1 MTNPA
6 IPRDE
11 VHRWSEEAGEEG
23 DDFRGTATRLLRTQ
37 KRLLSFYNKNLPA
50 TDGQTGQVA
59 TYLMAVVVR
68 VFDRARGRLDKVNGR
83 QIEQAAAKV
92 NAVVEGLL
100 PFDEGFPERVRTV
113 DERAQP
119 HILDEA
125 LWALFE
131 RDEKKDGEVS
141 LEPREAGLVF
151 LMLWVATEAL
161 DTAWH
166 PPRGFGQEA
175 S

>member
-1 MTNPA
+1 MANPA
-6 IPRDE
+6 IPRDD
-11 VHRWSEEAGEEG
+11 VHRWSEEAGEAGEL
-23 DDFRGTATRLLRTQ
+23 FRGTATRLLRSQ

-68 VFDRARGRLDKVNGR
+68 IFDCAGGSTKKVSGKQIELAASKVN
-83 QIEQAAAKV
+83 QH
-92 NAVVEGLL
+92 VEGLL
-100 PFDEGFPERVRTV
+100 PFDEGFPERVRAV
-113 DERAQP
+113 EDRAQP

-131 RDEKKDGEVS
+131 RDNKKENEVDVES
-141 LEPREAGLVF
+141 REAGLIF

-161 DTAWH
+161 DLAWN
-166 PPRGFGQEA
+166 PPKGFGE
-175 S
+175 